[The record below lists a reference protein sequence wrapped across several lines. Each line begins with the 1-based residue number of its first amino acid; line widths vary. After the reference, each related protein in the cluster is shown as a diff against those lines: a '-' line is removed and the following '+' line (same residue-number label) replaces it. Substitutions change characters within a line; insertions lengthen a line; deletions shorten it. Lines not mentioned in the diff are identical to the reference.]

1 MPIRLTLD
9 MLPAGFVAS
18 NSRGG
23 EPVEVVTREF
33 VSSEDGD
40 RLIQRV
46 EHVYDSLVSKV
57 PNKKRPRPSEIDH
70 LLALVHKD
78 RTITLYINE
87 LSIHPLA
94 RFKKEKEIGQPVYH
108 DDIVEFKEV
117 RFSTADIPDVD
128 IPDDAG
134 VYFIFSVGWRKGLF
148 YDLTTS
154 HPNSG
159 GLRNYNINKLL
170 GRYYEYLTFQDVL
183 KISED
188 VWKEFFVQGW
198 FSFIS
203 LSSSVRR
210 KMTQSIEA
218 GWKIDDLLPEI
229 TGEVKNPLDSWLEKW
244 EKRKCYEKHIAFLK
258 RAKERYF
265 DSDHLSAIHVLYP
278 RIEGILRDYHESKGP
293 ERRASQKELTEA
305 AVKASLSE
313 DSQRGLLLPDKFQRY
328 LSEVYFKKFR
338 PNQPEG
344 VSRNT
349 VSHGVAPV
357 EDFSEKATVIG
368 FLILDQLFYFLEE

>member
-9 MLPAGFVAS
+9 MLPAGFSAS

-23 EPVEVVTREF
+23 EPVTVVTREF

-40 RLIQRV
+40 RLIQCL
-46 EHVYDSLVSKV
+46 EHVYDSLVSKI
-57 PNKKRPRPSEIDH
+57 PIKKRPLPSQIDH

-78 RTITLYINE
+78 RTVTLYINE
-87 LSIHPLA
+87 PPFEV
-94 RFKKEKEIGQPVYH
+94 RFRSKKEQEEIGQPVYR
-108 DDIVEFKEV
+108 DDIAEVEEV
-117 RFSTADIPDVD
+117 RFSNVD

-134 VYFIFSVGWRKGLF
+134 VYFIFSFGWRKGLF

-154 HPNSG
+154 HQNSG

-170 GRYYEYLTFQDVL
+170 GRYYEYLMFQDLL

-188 VWKEFFVQGW
+188 VWEEFFVQGW

-203 LSSSVRR
+203 LSSSVKRAM
-210 KMTQSIEA
+210 KQHVEA
-218 GWKIDDLLPEI
+218 GWKIDDLLPKI
-229 TGEVKNPLDSWLEKW
+229 TDEVKNSLDSWLEKW
-244 EKRKCYEKHIAFLK
+244 SKGKYYEKHIEFLK
-258 RAKERYF
+258 KAKERYI
-265 DSDHLSAIHVLYP
+265 DSDHLSAIHLLYP
-278 RIEGILRDYHESKGP
+278 RIEGILQDHNESKRL
-293 ERRASQKELTEA
+293 ERRASQKELIETA
-305 AVKASLSE
+305 MKASLSE
-313 DSQRGLLLPDKFQRY
+313 DNQGKVLLPDKFKRY
-328 LSEVYFKKFR
+328 LSEVYFKNFD
-338 PNQPEG
+338 PGQPEG